1 MADNATNIFE
11 TLLANLIFLG
21 SSIAGLAEN
30 VTTAPI
36 TSFSIQLHTASPTDT
51 GDLTAAEATYTG
63 YARVGVERTSSGWT
77 VAGSSSAT
85 ASVSPTTNITF
96 PQCSAGTNTITHF
109 SIGNSTVAASTGV
122 MYIYG
127 TVTPNISVSNGVTPR
142 LTTATAITIT

>member
-11 TLLANLIFLG
+11 TMLAQLIFLG
-21 SSIAGLAEN
+21 SSIAGLADN
-30 VTTAPI
+30 DATSPI

-51 GDLTAAEATYTG
+51 GDLTASEATYTG

-77 VAGSSSAT
+77 VSGSSSAT

-96 PQCSAGTNTITHF
+96 PQCSGGTNTITHF
-109 SIGNSTVAASTGV
+109 SIGNSTVAASTGI